1 MLILHASQM
10 DICDGN
16 SPLTESST
24 IKIKE
29 SKGIEYLTL
38 DLKLKLYMY
47 KYYILKDYDCQV
59 VMKLF

>member
-1 MLILHASQM
+1 M